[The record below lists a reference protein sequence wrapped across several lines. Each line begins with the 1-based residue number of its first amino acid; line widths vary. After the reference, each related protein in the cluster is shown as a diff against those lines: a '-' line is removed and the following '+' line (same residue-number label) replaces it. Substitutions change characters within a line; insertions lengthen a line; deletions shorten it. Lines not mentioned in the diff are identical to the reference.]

1 MIIET
6 LTKSQFVGNETIRDS
21 FTYEA
26 AGALFD
32 WYSDL
37 AEDCGEP
44 VEFDP
49 VGFRCDW
56 SEYSLDELMTDYG
69 HLLEEGQ
76 EPEDLPEVLEQH
88 TTILELKTVASFLVM
103 AF

>member
-6 LTKSQFVGNETIRDS
+6 LTKSQFVGNETIRAS

-37 AEDCGEP
+37 SEDCGEP

-49 VGFRCDW
+49 VAFRCDW
-56 SEYSLDELMTDYG
+56 SEYAFDELMTDYG

-88 TTILELKTVASFLVM
+88 TNILELKTIASFLVM

>member
-1 MIIET
+1 MIMET
-6 LTKSQFVGNETIRDS
+6 LTKSQFVGNETMRAS

-37 AEDCGEP
+37 AEDCGAP

-69 HLLEEGQ
+69 YLLDDDQ
-76 EPEDLPEVLEQH
+76 EPEDLPEVLENH
-88 TTILELKTVASFLVM
+88 TTIIKLKGIDSFLVM

>member
-6 LTKSQFVGNETIRDS
+6 VTKSEFVGNETIRAS
-21 FTYEA
+21 FSYEA

-49 VGFRCDW
+49 VAFRCEW
-56 SEYSLDELMTDYG
+56 SEYSLDQLQDDYG
-69 HLLEEGQ
+69 HLLEDDQ
-76 EPEDLPEVLEQH
+76 EAEDLPEVLENH
-88 TTILELKTVASFLVM
+88 TTIMKLDGVQGWLVM
-103 AF
+103 EF